1 MFAGLLTTTV
11 CMYWGASQR
20 WCVGLMRETTLQT
33 FGGDTV
39 FMMKIVGAFKTETRR
54 GRKWDLTRWARERKG
69 VNLILIFTASTGDAT
84 EVGSRDKDL
93 HKTWLKVCLLIGTNS
108 NLNDVLRSNWHTALS
123 SGAKNNEEQ
132 SSKKVSQ

>member
-33 FGGDTV
+33 FGGDAV
-39 FMMKIVGAFKTETRR
+39 FMVKIVGAFKTETRR
-54 GRKWDLTRWARERKG
+54 GRKWDLTRWTRERKG
-69 VNLILIFTASTGDAT
+69 VNLALTFIASTGDTT
-84 EVGSRDKDL
+84 EIGSRDKDL

-108 NLNDVLRSNWHTALS
+108 DLNDVLRSNWHTGLS